1 MRKSVLD
8 AYWMQEPASSTHPVR
23 NWRQW
28 FFPNPFGISQKARG
42 RDVLSQGRDVLS
54 QGRDIKVTKIGGGR
68 DVLSQGR
75 DVLSQGRDRKVKEKN
90 FLSFLGD
97 FGIAHFVLD
106 AYWMQVPAS
115 STHPVRIWG
124 PPGYQSISILIN
136 L

>member
-28 FFPNPFGISQKARG
+28 FFPNPFGISQKAR
-42 RDVLSQGRDVLS
+42 
-54 QGRDIKVTKIGGGR
+54 GR

>member
-1 MRKSVLD
+1 
-8 AYWMQEPASSTHPVR
+8 MQEPASSTHPVR

-75 DVLSQGRDRKVKEKN
+75 DVLSQSCDAKVAQNFFKTLGGRER
-90 FLSFLGD
+90 
-97 FGIAHFVLD
+97 A
-106 AYWMQVPAS
+106 
-115 STHPVRIWG
+115 
-124 PPGYQSISILIN
+124 
-136 L
+136 

>member
-1 MRKSVLD
+1 M
-8 AYWMQEPASSTHPVR
+8 
-23 NWRQW
+23 
-28 FFPNPFGISQKARG
+28 
-42 RDVLSQGRDVLS
+42 SQGRDVLS
-54 QGRDIKVTKIGGGR
+54 QGRDKKVTKIGGG
-68 DVLSQGR
+68 VTFCHKGVTFCHKGVTEKL
-75 DVLSQGRDRKVKEKN
+75 RKKN